1 MAINQEF
8 EKAEKSCSAGGKGHR
23 IEESDED
30 RSDEHGPEVPSEE
43 FTLLQRR
50 VDRMEIS
57 IGGIVSKIDA
67 VLVKLEAMERAKAKR
82 RETIGKLLDNIT
94 EVSNIRCLQMHQIS
108 GFTAYLQILLLLDIN
123 IYLSIYI
130 I

>member
-8 EKAEKSCSAGGKGHR
+8 EEAKNSRSAGGKEHR
-23 IEESDED
+23 IDESDED
-30 RSDEHGPEVPSEE
+30 RLDEHGPEVPSEE

-67 VLVKLEAMERAKAKR
+67 VLVKLEAMEKAKAKR

-108 GFTAYLQILLLLDIN
+108 GCTAY
-123 IYLSIYI
+123 
-130 I
+130 